1 MAKFSLVLNS
11 NINSSLLMTI
21 KKYTGVSF
29 SEIKTNIADK
39 KPIMVVNRRNKEEL
53 EKMKDLIQ
61 ILSKHK
67 VIFRI
72 LKQTDSGTEELT
84 LELFMNSFERSR
96 QIAEDRERLDAILV
110 EEDSD

>member
-1 MAKFSLVLNS
+1 MATFSLVLNS

-29 SEIKTNIADK
+29 SEIKTNIVDN
-39 KPIMVVNRRNKEEL
+39 KPIMVVNRRNKEEP
-53 EKMKDLIQ
+53 EKMKDLVQ
-61 ILSKHK
+61 ILSKHNA
-67 VIFRI
+67 IFRI
-72 LKQTDSGTEELT
+72 LKQTDGGIEELT